1 MRLDLHIHSTASDG
15 AWTPERVVDGASAGG
30 LDVIALTDHD
40 TIAGV
45 ERAVRAASGTG
56 LRVVPGVELSST
68 LDGREIHVLGYFID
82 PSAPA
87 LLEHCARAR
96 ELRRRRMERMISR
109 LREQGIN
116 VPLEAVITA
125 AGGNDPVLTRPHLAR
140 AMVAGGWVASVP
152 EAFDR
157 YLADRHPAYVPTELQ
172 SPLEAVEV
180 VAESGGISVWAH
192 PPLDLL
198 DGLLAGLVGVG
209 LGGLEVLR
217 PRTSGSAETRL
228 RAAARSAG
236 LVISGGS
243 DWHDSERHEPL
254 GAFYVTEKDLRPLLE
269 EGGFGEG
276 LTVPR

>member
-15 AWTPERVVDGASAGG
+15 AWTPEQVVDGASAGG

-40 TIAGV
+40 TTAGV
-45 ERAVRAASGTG
+45 ERAVRAASGTA
-56 LRVVPGVELSST
+56 LQVVPGVELSST
-68 LDGREIHVLGYFID
+68 SDGREIHILGYFID

-87 LLEHCARAR
+87 LREHGARAR
-96 ELRRRRMERMISR
+96 ELRRDRMERMISR
-109 LREQGIN
+109 LREEG
-116 VPLEAVITA
+116 VDVRLEAVVAA
-125 AGGNDPVLTRPHLAR
+125 AGGSDTVLTRPHLAR
-140 AMVAGGWVASVP
+140 AMVVGGWVGSVP

-180 VAESGGISVWAH
+180 VVESGGIAVWAH

-198 DGLLAGLVGVG
+198 DGLLAGLVDAG
-209 LGGLEVLR
+209 LRGIEVLR
-217 PRTSGSAETRL
+217 PRTSGSAEARL

-243 DWHDSERHEPL
+243 DWHAPERQEPL

-269 EGGFGEG
+269 EGG
-276 LTVPR
+276 L